1 MPAMLPRSP
10 APPDLTGNASAA
22 SGFRLR
28 RSVGLLAIVAS
39 AVAGEYGA
47 GINFVAVQS
56 LGVYPGVRNLVPLAM
71 FLTGLVLIT
80 KVYMFARFSRVM
92 PRAGSAY
99 VWMVR
104 TVGPGPGFVV
114 AFLWWISL
122 AAAMGFIA
130 FAFST
135 FLSQALS
142 SVGLPGAFVISPVGR
157 TVIGLGAIWLVYG
170 VHAAGVHHYGRFVS
184 ILLWVIV
191 ATALVITVIGFTT
204 APADFVALAA
214 AHTGK
219 PITPPSGEQSF
230 DLMSF
235 LSVCSLFI
243 FAYGGVSAAPALG
256 GEARDAERIMPLGV
270 VFGWLVALV
279 LYTIVS
285 AALLH
290 AAPWWAIVALIGQ
303 KHSELV
309 TAPGLVGLVAPH
321 WISALLN
328 FTVALI
334 VGKTLG
340 PQLMT
345 GSRLLFAWAQDG
357 LVPRQFGQTSDRHA
371 PAGAL
376 LLTAGIAS
384 VFLLQS
390 VFVGWSLGVVIRSFS
405 LLLVWMLVGV
415 GALRLRFGTRG
426 PAQAWADRLVADV
439 WMVPAAIGSIVVT
452 AVLIYAI
459 AIVPHTPLVFQP
471 LFQSAVATVIAVLLL
486 WHAHGRA
493 AATGHDLRGALA
505 APPLE

>member
-1 MPAMLPRSP
+1 M
-10 APPDLTGNASAA
+10 AST
-22 SGFRLR
+22 GFRLS
-28 RSVGLLAIVAS
+28 RSVGLLAIIAS

-56 LGVYPGVRNLVPLAM
+56 LGVYPGVRGLVPLAM

-104 TVGPGPGFVV
+104 TVGPAIGFVV

-122 AAAMGFIA
+122 TAAMGFIA

-135 FLSQALS
+135 FLAQALTS
-142 SVGLPGAFVISPVGR
+142 IGLPGAAVITPLGR
-157 TVIGLGAIWLVYG
+157 TLIGLAAIWLIYSI
-170 VHAAGVHHYGRFVS
+170 HAAGVHHYGRFVS
-184 ILLWVIV
+184 ILLWVII
-191 ATALVITVIGFTT
+191 ATALTITVISFTT
-204 APADFVALAA
+204 SPADFVALASA
-214 AHTGK
+214 RTGQ
-219 PITPPSGEQSF
+219 PITAPTGDQSA

-243 FAYGGVSAAPALG
+243 FAYGGVSAAPSLG
-256 GEARDAERIMPLGV
+256 GEARDAERVMPRGV
-270 VFGWLVALV
+270 VLGWLVALV
-279 LYTIVS
+279 LYTLVS
-285 AALLH
+285 TALLH
-290 AAPWWAIVALIGQ
+290 AAPWWAILALISQ

-321 WISALLN
+321 WISAVLN
-328 FTVALI
+328 FAVALI

-345 GSRLLFAWAQDG
+345 SSRLLFAFAQDG
-357 LVPRQFGQTSDRHA
+357 LMPRRLGETSDRHA
-371 PAGAL
+371 PASAL
-376 LLTAGIAS
+376 ALTAALAS
-384 VFLLQS
+384 LFLLQS

-405 LLLVWMLVGV
+405 LLLVWLLVAV
-415 GALRLRFGTRG
+415 GALRLRYGARRPG
-426 PAQAWADRLVADV
+426 QQWADRLIADP

-452 AVLIYAI
+452 LVLIYAI
-459 AIVPHTPLVFQP
+459 AIVPHTKLVFQP
-471 LFQSAVATVIAVLLL
+471 LFQSLIAAIIAVLLL
-486 WHAHGRA
+486 WRAHVRA
-493 AATGHDLRGALA
+493 ATEGYDLRATLA

>member
-1 MPAMLPRSP
+1 MTTTS
-10 APPDLTGNASAA
+10 
-22 SGFRLR
+22 FRLS
-28 RSVGLLAIVAS
+28 RSVGLIAIVAS

-56 LGVYPGVRNLVPLAM
+56 LGVYPGVRALVPLAM

-104 TVGPGPGFVV
+104 SVGPAPGFVV

-122 AAAMGFIA
+122 TAAMGFIA
-130 FAFST
+130 FAFCT
-135 FLSQALS
+135 FLAQALDS
-142 SVGLPGAFVISPVGR
+142 IGVPADIVVTPLGR
-157 TVIGLGAIWLVYG
+157 TVIGLAAIWLVYG
-170 VHAAGVHHYGRFVS
+170 IHAAGVHHYGRFVS

-191 ATALVITVIGFTT
+191 ATALLITVIGFSTN
-204 APADFVALAA
+204 AANFVSLAA
-214 AHTGK
+214 ARTGQ
-219 PITPPSGEQSF
+219 PITPPATPQPV
-230 DLMSF
+230 DVLSF
-235 LSVCSLFI
+235 LSVCGLFI

-256 GEARDAERIMPLGV
+256 GEARDAERIMPRGV
-270 VFGWLVALV
+270 VLGWLVALI
-279 LYTIVS
+279 LYTLVS
-285 AALLH
+285 SALLH
-290 AAPWWAIVALIGQ
+290 AAPWWAIVDLIRQ
-303 KHSELV
+303 KHAALV

-321 WISALLN
+321 WVSALLN
-328 FTVALI
+328 VVVALI

-357 LVPRQFGQTSDRHA
+357 LVPRRLSETSGSHA
-371 PAGAL
+371 PAAAL
-376 LLTAGIAS
+376 ALTSALAS
-384 VFLLQS
+384 LFLLQS
-390 VFVGWSLGVVIRSFS
+390 IFVGWSLGVVIRAFS

-415 GALRLRFGTRG
+415 GALRLRFGERR
-426 PAQAWADRLVADV
+426 PDQAWAASLVTDP
-439 WMVPAAIGSIVVT
+439 WMVVAAIGSIIVT

-471 LFQSAVATVIAVLLL
+471 LFQSAVATVIALLL
-486 WHAHGRA
+486 YRRAHARA
-493 AATGHDLRGALA
+493 ATEGHDLHAALA

>member
-1 MPAMLPRSP
+1 MSDP
-10 APPDLTGNASAA
+10 
-22 SGFRLR
+22 GFRLR
-28 RSVGLLAIVAS
+28 RSVGLLAIIAS

-56 LGVYPGVRNLVPLAM
+56 LGVYPGVRSLVPLAM

-99 VWMVR
+99 VWIVR
-104 TVGPGPGFVV
+104 SVSPSVGFVV
-114 AFLWWISL
+114 SFLWWISL
-122 AAAMGFIA
+122 TAAMGFIA

-135 FLSQALS
+135 FLAQAIG
-142 SVGLPGAFVISPVGR
+142 SVGIPAAAITTPLGR
-157 TVIGLGAIWLVYG
+157 TIIGLAAIWLVYG
-170 VHAAGVHHYGRFVS
+170 IHAAGVHHYGRFVS
-184 ILLWVIV
+184 ILLWIIV
-191 ATALVITVIGFTT
+191 ATALVITLIGFLTT
-204 APADFVALAA
+204 PAHFVELAA
-214 AHTGK
+214 ARTGK
-219 PITPPSGEQSF
+219 PITPPAGDTSV

-256 GEARDAERIMPLGV
+256 GEARDAERVMPRGV
-270 VFGWLVALV
+270 VLGWLVALV
-279 LYTIVS
+279 LYTLVS

-290 AAPWWAIVALIGQ
+290 AAPWWAILALISQ

-321 WISALLN
+321 WISVLLN
-328 FTVALI
+328 FSVALI

-357 LVPRQFGQTSDRHA
+357 LVPRRLGETSDSHA
-371 PAGAL
+371 PSGAL
-376 LLTAGIAS
+376 ALTAALAS
-384 VFLLQS
+384 LFLLQS

-405 LLLVWMLVGV
+405 LLLVWMLVGI
-415 GALRLRFGTRG
+415 GALRLRYGARRADQG
-426 PAQAWADRLVADV
+426 WADRLVADV

-459 AIVPHTPLVFQP
+459 AIVPNTPMVFQP
-471 LFQSAVATVIAVLLL
+471 LFQSFVAAIVAMLLL
-486 WHAHGRA
+486 WRAHGRA
-493 AATGHDLRGALA
+493 AASGHDLRAALA

>member
-1 MPAMLPRSP
+1 MTT
-10 APPDLTGNASAA
+10 TGY
-22 SGFRLR
+22 RLA
-28 RSVGLLAIVAS
+28 RSVGLLAIIAS

-56 LGVYPGVRNLVPLAM
+56 LGVYPGVRGLVPLAM

-104 TVGPGPGFVV
+104 SVGPAIGFIT

-122 AAAMGFIA
+122 TAAMGFIA

-135 FLSQALS
+135 FLAHALDTIG
-142 SVGLPGAFVISPVGR
+142 VAGAAVLTPVGR
-157 TVIGLGAIWLVYG
+157 TVIGLAAIWLVYAI
-170 VHAAGVHHYGRFVS
+170 HAAGVHHYGRFVS

-191 ATALVITVIGFTT
+191 ATALLIAVIGFSTSSR
-204 APADFVALAA
+204 DFIALAS
-214 AHTGK
+214 AHVGK
-219 PITPPSGEQSF
+219 PISPPTTPQPV
-230 DLMSF
+230 DVMSF

-256 GEARDAERIMPLGV
+256 GEARDAERIMPRGV
-270 VFGWLVALV
+270 VLGWLVALV
-279 LYTIVS
+279 LYTLVS
-285 AALLH
+285 SALLH
-290 AAPWWAIVALIGQ
+290 AAPWWAITALIAQ

-328 FTVALI
+328 FAVALI

-357 LVPRQFGQTSDRHA
+357 LVPRWLGETSGSRA
-371 PAGAL
+371 PSKAL
-376 LLTAGIAS
+376 ALTSGLAS
-384 VFLLQS
+384 LFLLQS
-390 VFVGWSLGVVIRSFS
+390 IFVGWSLGVVIRSFS

-415 GALRLRFGTRG
+415 GALRLRYGTGG
-426 PAQAWADRLVADV
+426 PARAWAAALVTDF
-439 WMVPAAIGSIVVT
+439 WMVPAAIGSIIVT

-459 AIVPHTPLVFQP
+459 AVVPHTKLVFQP
-471 LFQSAVATVIAVLLL
+471 LFQSAIAAIIAVLLY
-486 WHAHGRA
+486 WRAHARA
-493 AATGHDLRGALA
+493 ATEGHDLHAALA